1 MSSLGDI
8 KAKSLLMHKVPLY
21 CYSFVLIKIDDER
34 GGERRRDGAGIAL
47 GFEV

>member
-1 MSSLGDI
+1 MSLSGDI
-8 KAKSLLMHKVPLY
+8 KAKSLLMHKVPVY

-34 GGERRRDGAGIAL
+34 GRGEGAGIAL